1 MLPSWLCLS
10 LGGVQPWDLQVR
22 PARLVPLCTQG
33 WEEEGFWSPAG
44 KPTSAVLGA
53 AAGEQ
58 EGGSRTHRET
68 SGATVW
74 HKQWDFS
81 LEKKKIRCTSRA
93 NSAEVLRKHGLR
105 NELQAA
111 FGDSEGTPKGEPPRG
126 PLVQS

>member
-1 MLPSWLCLS
+1 MLSSWLCLS
-10 LGGVQPWDLQVR
+10 LGGAQPWDLQVQ

-58 EGGSRTHRET
+58 EGAPGLT
-68 SGATVW
+68 GATVR

-81 LEKKKIRCTSRA
+81 LEKKKDTLHI
-93 NSAEVLRKHGLR
+93 
-105 NELQAA
+105 
-111 FGDSEGTPKGEPPRG
+111 
-126 PLVQS
+126 QS